1 MTPALHAEQLEDR
14 EVLARLR
21 HHAFVGGDDEQ
32 REIDSGRAGDHRA
45 HERLVPRNVDDA
57 DRADAVE
64 PSGAKPSSI
73 VMPRR
78 FSSGSRSVSTPVS
91 ARTSAV
97 LP

>member
-1 MTPALHAEQLEDR
+1 M
-14 EVLARLR
+14 LARLR

-32 REIDSGRAGDHRA
+32 REVDPRRAGDHGA
-45 HERLVPRNVDDA
+45 HERLVAGHVDDA

-64 PSGAKPSSI
+64 RERREAE
-73 VMPRR
+73 VDRDAAR

-91 ARTSAV
+91 ARTSVV